1 MDKKEFT
8 VSEVID
14 SIGISS
20 HTWVVF
26 VLLAFAMIFDGYDFM
41 IINSTNLFVAHT
53 FWPDNPN
60 PGALMGSLTTWG
72 LLGMVLGGA
81 VGGVIS
87 DRIGR
92 KKTLVVA
99 VMFYGLF
106 TLPQAFANDIVF
118 FAVFRL
124 IAGFGV
130 GSCIPVVTTVFSES
144 MPSKQRGVF
153 VTFGMAFMVVGWVL
167 AGLVANPICNTPT
180 PIIPG
185 LCNEVTYALADGGT
199 ATMYANWRLCY
210 LIGALPVVYGIVLIF
225 CMHETPHWYANSG
238 NKEMACE
245 RLTQIEQATRHTSH
259 EYDPNL
265 LIVPP
270 KPEKVGPTV
279 LFSSKFIVATAA
291 IWTAYFIGQF
301 CVYGMNAWLPA
312 WFTDIGYSASDAVTL
327 QTLNNVGAILSNIS
341 VGFVSDKV
349 GRKRTLGFSWLF
361 CIVAIV
367 ICSLFVAPNSFV
379 LCIGL
384 MLLFG
389 FALNFAI
396 TAVQPMMPE
405 AYPTAI
411 RNTRRVV
418 VPGFRSLRRFGFLHR
433 ARWNRRHGLVPDG
446 CGNHQLVDGG
456 AGAHRAVRVGICVL
470 RAVRQGNGEQD
481 DGPACGR
488 RGEAGQFRNRRRRAL
503 LAHDRGRVG
512 ACGAVHRVPACDSRL
527 VVDSCGPAA
536 HGCRHPA
543 ALRVLLCFRRHAA
556 GQRQEQAASCLRDG
570 DIAPKRFSDAR
581 ETALSALRQK
591 SPARSKPDRAFRCS
605 RRDTLGAGDRRHGRA
620 CLGAL
625 R

>member
-20 HTWVVF
+20 HTWIIF
-26 VLLAFAMIFDGYDFM
+26 VILAFAMIFDGYDFM
-41 IINSTNLFVAHT
+41 IVNSTNLFVAHT

-60 PGALMGSLTTWG
+60 PGTLMGSLTTWG

-81 VGGVIS
+81 VGGIMS
-87 DRIGR
+87 DKIGR
-92 KKTLVVA
+92 KKMLTIA
-99 VMFYGLF
+99 VIFYGVF
-106 TLPQAFANDIVF
+106 TLPQAFSNELVT
-118 FAVFRL
+118 FAAWRL

-167 AGLVANPICNTPT
+167 AGLVANPICNAAG

-185 LCNEVTYALADGGT
+185 LCNEVTYVLADGGT

-210 LIGALPVVYGIVLIF
+210 LIGALPIVYGILLFFV
-225 CMHETPHWYANSG
+225 MHETPHWYANNG
-238 NKEMACE
+238 QLDKACA

-259 EYDPNL
+259 EYDPAL

-270 KPEKVGPTV
+270 KPAKVGPTV
-279 LFSSKFIVATAA
+279 LFSSKYIVATAA
-291 IWTAYFIGQF
+291 IWTGYFVGQF

-312 WFTDIGYSASDAVTL
+312 WFTGIGYSASDAVTL

-341 VGFVSDKV
+341 VGFVSDKC
-349 GRKRTLGFSWLF
+349 GRKRTLAGSWIF
-361 CIVAIV
+361 CIVAII
-367 ICSLFVAPNSFV
+367 ICSMFVAPDSFV

-411 RNTRRVV
+411 RNT
-418 VPGFRSLRRFGFLHR
+418 GTSWCQAFARFGGSASSIVLGGIAGSAMFQT
-433 ARWNRRHGLVPDG
+433 AAGTTNWSMVVLVLIIPFALG
-446 CGNHQLVDGG
+446 FIC
-456 AGAHRAVRVGICVL
+456 CVL
-470 RAVRQGNGEQD
+470 FAQETSGKTMDQLAAEEAKLNNSETDGTVR
-481 DGPACGR
+481 
-488 RGEAGQFRNRRRRAL
+488 FAL
-503 LAHDRGRVG
+503 I
-512 ACGAVHRVPACDSRL
+512 L
-527 VVDSCGPAA
+527 VVAA
-536 HGCRHPA
+536 ILAVLCIVCPLVVTGWSKLPI
-543 ALRVLLCFRRHAA
+543 ALPLMAVGVLLPFVYFFAFA
-556 GQRQEQAASCLRDG
+556 TPQAIKNKAKLN
-570 DIAPKRFSDAR
+570 A
-581 ETALSALRQK
+581 
-591 SPARSKPDRAFRCS
+591 
-605 RRDTLGAGDRRHGRA
+605 
-620 CLGAL
+620 
-625 R
+625 